1 MQGWTT
7 QYVCLSVCGF
17 AIKAVE
23 MDTSDSNLSSLSR
36 VQCPEANPHPLW
48 HCLSYAQHTVSCF
61 EATPAKPNCSMDK
74 IALLICC
81 LISPRH
87 KTPWSGS
94 YHTGNVPHA
103 HNIKHLT
110 HTYSMRNK
118 TPLTHTYSMRNKTP
132 HSLPHIVWGRKHL
145 THTHTYICTYCI
157 YARTHIRK
165 QYTVHMHRHTHT
177 HTKQATP
184 SHHYNH

>member
-1 MQGWTT
+1 MNNTIR
-7 QYVCLSVCGF
+7 VSVCGL

-23 MDTSDSNLSSLSR
+23 MDTSDSNLSS
-36 VQCPEANPHPLW
+36 VQCSEANPHPLC
-48 HCLSYAQHTVSCF
+48 HCLSYAQHTLSCF
-61 EATPAKPNCSMDK
+61 EATPAKPNCSMEK

-118 TPLTHTYSMRNKTP
+118 TPHSHT
-132 HSLPHIVWGRKHL
+132 HIVRGLKHL
-145 THTHTYICTYCI
+145 THTHTHIVWGIKTPHEH
-157 YARTHIRK
+157 THIFAH
-165 QYTVHMHRHTHT
+165 TVYMHTHMQTIYSTYAQAHTYT
-177 HTKQATP
+177 HETGHTGP
-184 SHHYNH
+184 PL